1 MRDEFINEIKFNEG
15 FSSKIYECSVGKD
28 TIGYGFKVDCLSSD
42 EIALNGGKVEPMPKE
57 NADKI
62 LNLKLKKLE
71 KEAFEVF
78 DWLENAPLKVQECV
92 IEMCYQMGIPGV
104 KKFNHTLHYMRT
116 AQYQKAY
123 ENGLKSLWAKQT
135 PKRAKRVLGKLLAD
149 L

>member
-15 FSSKIYECSVGKD
+15 FRDRIYQCTAGKD

-42 EIALNGGKVEPMPKE
+42 EIALNGGKIEPMSRE

-62 LNLKLKKLE
+62 LDLKLKKLE
-71 KEAFEVF
+71 KSVFSAF

-92 IEMCYQMGIPGV
+92 IEMCYQMGTPSV
-104 KKFNHTLHYMRT
+104 KKFNHTLHFMRSG
-116 AQYQKAY
+116 QYQKAY

>member
-15 FSSKIYECSVGKD
+15 FSSKIYKCSAGKD
-28 TIGYGFKVDCLSSD
+28 TIGYGFLVAALTND

-92 IEMCYQMGIPGV
+92 IEMCYQMGISSV
-104 KKFNHTLHYMRT
+104 KKFANTLHYIRT

-135 PKRAKRVLGKLLAD
+135 PKRAKKMLGRLLQKD
-149 L
+149 